1 MRRGTL
7 WTMTRNSAG
16 GPRRRVPT
24 RAERR
29 ALEQFARLEISL
41 AELKRQLG
49 DMLDFSFGKDER
61 RVTSYFLMAQPGVR
75 VEKKYIDV
83 AMDKHARG
91 EISTEELSNWA
102 TMLQLHDAY
111 DWQGSEEDE
120 IADWLNEISMLT
132 LKTNAEPE

>member
-1 MRRGTL
+1 
-7 WTMTRNSAG
+7 MTRKSAG
-16 GPRRRVPT
+16 RPQRRVPT

-120 IADWLNEISMLT
+120 IAAGLNEISMLT
-132 LKTNAEPE
+132 LKTSAEPE